1 MEFQSTHP
9 SRGATLQ
16 TSIQKLV
23 GLISI
28 HAPLT
33 GCDFQSCREINRY
46 LYFNPRTPHGVR
58 LQIYA
63 NFPIES
69 PFICKFFIISKSINT
84 YTSRKVTIMS
94 IILVRKPQGFYV
106 HLPFAPFLNHQNAFS
121 FITFFGSEML
131 YFCLIIISQIV
142 KPETILFFVNQ
153 RQKFIL

>member
-1 MEFQSTHP
+1 MKHHN
-9 SRGATLQ
+9 
-16 TSIQKLV
+16 IY
-23 GLISI
+23 ISI

-33 GCDFQSCREINRY
+33 GCDIFANPLFLPACHFNPRTPHGVRHHGIKNHNGICAH
-46 LYFNPRTPHGVR
+46 FNPRTPHGVR
-58 LQIYA
+58 LQINA

-84 YTSRKVTIMS
+84 YTSRKVTILS

-131 YFCLIIISQIV
+131 YFCLIIIS
-142 KPETILFFVNQ
+142 
-153 RQKFIL
+153 